1 MGQEDKSGDERRQYE
16 RRNLILRVDYN
27 DAAQFLKDYTEN
39 VSEGGVFIA
48 THQSYAPGDRV
59 EFEVSFPGL
68 LDAVAMKGVVRWI
81 RPASPGNDAG
91 IGVQFEEEPGPE
103 GGFLRRLQ
111 ARGKL
116 DPDQEEVAFRILL
129 VEDNVV
135 VRDMFRFG
143 LQKFTTQFQLS
154 RTRIEVDEAGDGKQA
169 WDLIQKKPFHLL
181 IIDLYMPVMDGGTLI
196 QRIRETEATKTTPIL
211 VVSSGGHEGRLAAAQ
226 AGADVY
232 LDKPIKLRQMTET
245 IATLI
250 ALGHRPRR
258 K

>member
-1 MGQEDKSGDERRQYE
+1 VGADAKSGDERRQYE
-16 RRNLILRVDYN
+16 RRNLILRVDYS

-48 THQSYAPGDRV
+48 TESPYAVGERV

-68 LDAVAMKGVVRWI
+68 LDAVAMKGVVRWT
-81 RPASPGNDAG
+81 RPATPGNDAG
-91 IGVQFEEEPGPE
+91 IGVQFDEEVGPE

-111 ARGKL
+111 ARGRPAS
-116 DPDQEEVAFRILL
+116 DSEDVAFCILL
-129 VEDNVV
+129 VEDNLV

-143 LQKFTTQFQLS
+143 LQKFTTQLQLS
-154 RTRIEVDEAGDGKQA
+154 RTRIDVDEAGDGKQA
-169 WDLIQKKPFHLL
+169 WDLLQKKHYHLL

-196 QRIRETEATKTTPIL
+196 QRIRDSESLRSTPIM
-211 VVSSGGHEGRLAAAQ
+211 VVSSGGSEGRAVAAR